1 MPTLPTAELE
11 AVQGAVTALADRVE
25 ELLVARRRGLA
36 TLGDWTG
43 GHRDRFDDQFPT
55 SQGDLDDLRDQARA
69 AGESARAEVAR
80 IAVDIYVHA
89 GTGEGPP

>member
-1 MPTLPTAELE
+1 MPTIPSAELE
-11 AVQGAVTALADRVE
+11 AVQGAVAALEGRVE
-25 ELLVARRRGLA
+25 DLLDARRRGWA
-36 TLGDWTG
+36 TLEDWTG

-69 AGESARAEVAR
+69 AGEAARAEVAR

-89 GTGEGPP
+89 GTG